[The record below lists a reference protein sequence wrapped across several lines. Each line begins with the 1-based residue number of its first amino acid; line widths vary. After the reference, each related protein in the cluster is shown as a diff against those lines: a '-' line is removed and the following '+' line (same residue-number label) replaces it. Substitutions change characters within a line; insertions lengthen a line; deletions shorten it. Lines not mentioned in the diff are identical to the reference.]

1 MDKWRAA
8 EVRAR
13 SRVRNL
19 LAVRGLEDGRAPGL
33 PLGVNEH
40 AVSSRGFDEAESCL
54 LLVGAVDARQLS
66 PAGRALGFPAG
77 EGQFLAAVLHET
89 ECFPGCNGEDMIR
102 DANMLVLMQ

>member
-1 MDKWRAA
+1 MEARAG
-8 EVRAR
+8 

-19 LAVRGLEDGRAPGL
+19 LSVRLLEDARATGL
-33 PLGVNEH
+33 PFGVDEH
-40 AVSSRGFDEAESCL
+40 AVSSRGFDEAESVL

-66 PAGRALGFPAG
+66 PAGRAFGFPAG
-77 EGQFLAAVLHET
+77 EGQFFAAVLHET